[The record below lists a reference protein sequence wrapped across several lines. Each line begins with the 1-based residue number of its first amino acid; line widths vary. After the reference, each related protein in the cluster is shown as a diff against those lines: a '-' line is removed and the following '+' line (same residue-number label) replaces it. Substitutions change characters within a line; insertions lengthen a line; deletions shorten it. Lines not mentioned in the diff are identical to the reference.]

1 MSKIKDGGSDFV
13 SPSSYP
19 GYHLVWHD
27 EFNEKT
33 LDTTNW
39 NYETG
44 TGGNGWGNNE
54 LEYYTS
60 RPQNVFLSGGN
71 LIIEARKE
79 SYSGSNY
86 TSARITTQGKQ
97 QFTYGRID
105 IRAKLPVQTGMW
117 PALWMLGSNIS
128 SVGWPQC
135 GETDIMELI
144 GKNSQQVVGSFH
156 WKKTDGSE
164 GTFNNTYSLTSG
176 DFSQHFHVFS
186 LLWGQD
192 SLQILVDDIPYVK
205 AARADLTNGTY
216 PFDSPFFFIFNVA
229 VGGNWPGPPDNTTQ
243 FPQRMFVDY
252 VRVFQKD

>member
-1 MSKIKDGGSDFV
+1 
-13 SPSSYP
+13 
-19 GYHLVWHD
+19 
-27 EFNEKT
+27 
-33 LDTTNW
+33 
-39 NYETG
+39 
-44 TGGNGWGNNE
+44 
-54 LEYYTS
+54 
-60 RPQNVFLSGGN
+60 
-71 LIIEARKE
+71 
-79 SYSGSNY
+79 
-86 TSARITTQGKQ
+86 
-97 QFTYGRID
+97 
-105 IRAKLPVQTGMW
+105 
-117 PALWMLGSNIS
+117 MLGSNVS

-205 AARADLTNGTY
+205 ASRADLTNGNY